1 MSEIAVVATIIAKPG
16 MEDKLLE
23 QVGTIVGPTR
33 LEAGA
38 LQYDLHRDRDDPRR
52 FVFFERWESEAAL
65 AAHARAYPG
74 LPEGRGGLHRQR
86 GDPRDAADRLK
97 AGSSGAARCRPLSM

>member
-65 AAHARAYPG
+65 AAHAQSAHILAYRKAAVDFIDSA
-74 LPEGRGGLHRQR
+74 EIRVMQR
-86 GDPRDAADRLK
+86 IA
-97 AGSSGAARCRPLSM
+97 